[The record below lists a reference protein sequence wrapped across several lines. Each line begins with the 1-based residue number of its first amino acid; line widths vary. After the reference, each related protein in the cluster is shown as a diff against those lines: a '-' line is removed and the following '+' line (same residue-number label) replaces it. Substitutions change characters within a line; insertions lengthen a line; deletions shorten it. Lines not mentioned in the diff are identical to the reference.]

1 MQIKLNI
8 RHRQSRYTG
17 RGYFSGEGSGIVTI
31 AGTPARRRIFVFDE
45 QTMMC
50 VRDVYSHEDGTYRV
64 DNLDET
70 RTYILMGYDNLRQ
83 YNKIDGWAGMK
94 PKVN

>member
-1 MQIKLNI
+1 MKIKT
-8 RHRQSRYTG
+8 RVYRQSHYTG
-17 RGYFSGEGSGIVTI
+17 RGYFAGEGSGIVTV
-31 AGTPARRRIFVFDE
+31 AGVPARRRIFVYDE
-45 QTMMC
+45 QTMLC
-50 VRDVYSHEDGTYRV
+50 VRDVYSREDGTYRV

-94 PKVN
+94 PKVD